1 MLCNALYFTVDY
13 SVICYTTLC
22 IVHWWHPMAGTGSK
36 IQVNWWTGINVEA
49 NFHIYIV
56 MKCYALHC
64 IKLYCNAL
72 ETMETFLSV

>member
-1 MLCNALYFTVDY
+1 
-13 SVICYTTLC
+13 
-22 IVHWWHPMAGTGSK
+22 MAGTGSK